1 MGLLTMQYSSSD
13 FPSFAR
19 IAAALPTM
27 TNQILGFVGNQ
38 GKEIMM
44 DEIVSGQMLDYRA
57 TKNSKDKFHDKRGRK
72 KVAYGI
78 RYAKYVTIY
87 SYPANFFTVSNK
99 RQYKR
104 PIWSALKGK
113 MSSRLD
119 NILREFDRKYLQ
131 AEFEKYVENPRSRQ
145 RM

>member
-1 MGLLTMQYSSSD
+1 MGLLTMQYSRGD

-27 TNQILGFVGNQ
+27 SNQILGYVGNQ
-38 GKEIMM
+38 GKEIMK
-44 DEIVSGQMLDYRA
+44 DEIVNGQLLQYRQ
-57 TKNSKDKFHDKRGRK
+57 TEYSKDKYHDRRGRK

-78 RYAKYVTIY
+78 RYARYVTIY
-87 SYPANFFTVSNK
+87 SYPANFFTVSNR
-99 RQYKR
+99 RQQKR
-104 PIWSALKGK
+104 PIWSTMKAK

-119 NILREFDRKYLQ
+119 QILKEFDTKYLQ
-131 AEFEKYVENPRSRQ
+131 KEFEKYVENPLSRQ

>member
-1 MGLLTMQYSSSD
+1 MGLLTMQYNSND

-27 TNQILGFVGNQ
+27 SNQILGYVGNQ
-38 GKEIMM
+38 GKEIMK
-44 DEIVSGQMLDYRA
+44 DEVVSGQLLDYRN
-57 TKNSKDKFHDKRGRK
+57 TKGSKDKFHDSLGRK

-87 SYPANFFTVSNK
+87 SYPANFFTVSNR
-99 RQYKR
+99 RQHKR
-104 PIWSALKGK
+104 PIWSTMKSK

-119 NILREFDRKYLQ
+119 KILRDFDLKYLQ
-131 AEFEKYVENPRSRQ
+131 KEFEKYVESPKSRQ